1 MAKKINGKKVHM
13 SVPQRI
19 AYLKELIKSIQQKLN
34 QAVPDVNIKEVEQM
48 YANAINELLLL
59 QKALS

>member
-1 MAKKINGKKVHM
+1 MAGKINGKKVHM

-34 QAVPDVNIKEVEQM
+34 QAVPDVNMKEVEQM

>member
-1 MAKKINGKKVHM
+1 MSGKINGKKVHM

-19 AYLKELIKSIQQKLN
+19 AYLKELLQTIQQKLN
-34 QAVPDVNIKEVEQM
+34 QALPDIDMKEVEQM
-48 YANAINELLLL
+48 YANAIRELLLL